1 MTFRRVVLPEPL
13 GPRMVTNSPAATL
26 RLTSKSAATWPK
38 RLLAASTCRRPDCC
52 DEDNARSSLMR
63 RRAGF
68 GPHRSAAATAISA
81 PSRRRSR
88 LGQHPFVP
96 AFPDFRAVDGPPFLV
111 EPDLLLEIVGIQ
123 RQQRPYLFRD
133 ILIGV
138 EMHAG
143 IAEDLGIGRLPLRIA
158 HDRQRL
164 HRPILILGAL
174 RHYPTALFENAAV
187 PLHHQR
193 RFFTDQIVEAAVPAG
208 RQ

>member
-26 RLTSKSAATWPK
+26 RLTSESAATWPK
-38 RLLAASTCRRPDCC
+38 RLLAASTCRRPDCW
-52 DEDNARSSLMR
+52 DEANAGSLLMR
-63 RRAGF
+63 RRTAF

-81 PSRRRSR
+81 PFRRRSR

-96 AFPDFRAVDGPPFLV
+96 AFPDFRAVGRPPFLV

-133 ILIGV
+133 ILIGI
-138 EMHAG
+138 EMHAR
-143 IAEDLGIGRLPLRIA
+143 IAENLGIGRLTLRIA
-158 HDRQRL
+158 HHRQRL

-174 RHYPTALFENAAV
+174 RHHPAALLEDATV

-193 RFFTDQIVEAAVPAG
+193 RLFP
-208 RQ
+208 